1 MKAIAIA
8 LPAIIVAGAP
18 TRAQDRLA
26 ITSVTVIDGR
36 TGRANTGISIVIEG
50 NRIVAVGPSGTVPIP
65 RDATVIDGTGKWVVP
80 GYIDVHTHSTTPPV
94 LQRALAL
101 GVTTVHMMPSRPAP
115 AESLRAVEMRSN
127 ERGSRSPRLR
137 ITSPLFTGTFP
148 GNVLLRATNFVTL
161 HNVAEVDRLLPTL
174 RRQGFRGIKVIQDD
188 GRLWSGD
195 QAIVP
200 RLGDDV
206 MRALVNHAHQLG
218 LTVFTHVS
226 QRRDAEQA
234 LALGADV
241 FVHGTMDS
249 VLSEPAF
256 ERMRKQ
262 GTVWAPAF
270 RIVAQGADRAAYA
283 RRLLDDP
290 ILAQG
295 LTPDERAALAADSAG
310 KGGGGSEPFVA
321 LPRNGAGYLDVIAE
335 NTRRA
340 QTHGVTIAVGSDA
353 GVTGNGPGIGTH
365 MEMELLQNA
374 GLTPAEVIVAATFG
388 GAVALGVQDERGTV
402 EPGKLADLVILTA
415 NPLTDIRNAR
425 AVDWVIKGGSPVR
438 AAGPR

>member
-1 MKAIAIA
+1 MKPVVIA
-8 LPAIIVAGAP
+8 LVALTTASAPA
-18 TRAQDRLA
+18 RAQDRLV
-26 ITSVTVIDGR
+26 ITSATVIDGR
-36 TGRANTGISIVIEG
+36 TGRANTGISILIEG
-50 NRIVAVGPSGTVPIP
+50 TRIVTVGPSGAVPIP
-65 RDATVIDGTGKWVVP
+65 QDATVIDGTGKWVVP
-80 GYIDVHTHSTTPPV
+80 GYIDVHTHSTTPSV

-101 GVTTVHMMPSRPAP
+101 GVTTMHMMPSRPTP
-115 AESLRAVEMRSN
+115 AESLRALEIRSN
-127 ERGSRSPRLR
+127 ESGSRSPRLR

-161 HNVAEVDRLLPTL
+161 RNVAEVDRILPTL

-195 QAIVP
+195 QSIVP
-200 RLGDDV
+200 RLDDNV
-206 MRALVNHAHQLG
+206 FRALVDHAHQLG
-218 LTVFTHVS
+218 LTVFAHAS
-226 QRRDAEQA
+226 QRRDTEQA
-234 LALGADV
+234 LALRADV

-249 VLSEPAF
+249 VLPEPVF

-290 ILAQG
+290 ILAHS
-295 LTPDERAALAADSAG
+295 LTPEERAALLADSSG
-310 KGGGGSEPFVA
+310 KSGGSEPFVA
-321 LPRNGAGYLDVIAE
+321 LPRSGRGYLDVIAE

-353 GVTGNGPGIGTH
+353 GVNGNGPGIGTH

-388 GAVALGVQDERGTV
+388 AAVALGVQEERGTV

-425 AVDWVIKGGSPVR
+425 AADWVIKGGKPMR
-438 AAGPR
+438 AEALR